1 MRVLLIALP
10 LLAGLVVLPA
20 GALAAPTPKQT
31 ARVTGIG
38 IRLADAPATLPGDS
52 SGRSYI
58 VNRVAPGATIR
69 RRVEIENGTRSVAD
83 VAVYA
88 AAADLNRGTF
98 SFARGHMQNEL
109 SSWTSVDRQMLRLE
123 PGADAFETVTIEV
136 PKEASAGERYA
147 VVWAEVSAP
156 ARAGG
161 GVTLVNR
168 VGVRMYL
175 SIGSG
180 GLPAAN
186 FAIGALHAERS
197 ATGGLLVVAS
207 VNNSGGRTLDIA
219 GQLTLTHGPGGLR
232 AGPFPVTLRPDLAPR
247 ASEPAGV
254 RLDRHLP
261 LGPWRAHLSLTSGFI
276 HRDAVETIKFP
287 ALAAAAKPSSSRYVL
302 VAVGILLALLLA
314 VVTGAAVRRGR
325 LTPAPPVT

>member
-1 MRVLLIALP
+1 MRLRLIALP
-10 LLAGLVVLPA
+10 LLAGLVLLPA
-20 GALAAPTPKQT
+20 GALAASTPKQT
-31 ARVTGIG
+31 AHVTGIG
-38 IRLADAPATLPGDS
+38 IRLADAPASLPGDS
-52 SGRSYI
+52 TGRSYI

-69 RRVEIENGTRSVAD
+69 RRVEIENGTRSIAD

-88 AAADLNRGTF
+88 AAAGLNRGNF
-98 SFARGHMQNEL
+98 SFARGHVQNEL
-109 SSWTSVDRQMLRLE
+109 SSWTSVDRGLLRLE
-123 PGADAFETVTIEV
+123 PGAHTYETVTIEV

-147 VVWAEVSAP
+147 VIWAEVSAP
-156 ARAGG
+156 AQAGG

-180 GLPAAN
+180 GLAAAD
-186 FAIGALHAERS
+186 FAIARLHAERS

-207 VNNSGGRTLDIA
+207 VDNRGGRTLDIG

-232 AGPFPVTLRPDLAPR
+232 AGPFPVTLRPDLAPG
-247 ASEPAGV
+247 ASEPADV

-261 LGPWRAHLSLTSGFI
+261 LGPWRAHLSLTSGFV
-276 HRDAVETIKFP
+276 HRDAVATIKFP
-287 ALAAAAKPSSSRYVL
+287 ALAAAAKPSTFRHVL

-314 VVTGAAVRRGR
+314 VGAGAVVRRGR
-325 LTPAPPVT
+325 LTTARPVT

>member
-1 MRVLLIALP
+1 VRVLLIALP
-10 LLAGLVVLPA
+10 LLAGLVLLPA
-20 GALAAPTPKQT
+20 DALAAPTAKRT
-31 ARVTGIG
+31 APVTGIG

-52 SGRSYI
+52 SRRSYI

-69 RRVEIENGTRSVAD
+69 RRVEIENGTGSRAN

-98 SFARGHMQNEL
+98 SFARSHVQNEL
-109 SSWTSVDRQMLRLE
+109 SSWTSVGRQMLRLE
-123 PGADAFETVTIEV
+123 AGADAYETVTIAV
-136 PKEASAGERYA
+136 PRDASAGERYA
-147 VVWAEVSAP
+147 VIWAQVSAP

-175 SIGSG
+175 SVGSG
-180 GLPAAN
+180 GLAAAD
-186 FAIGALHAERS
+186 FAIGPLHAERS
-197 ATGGLLVVAS
+197 AAGGLLVVAS
-207 VNNSGGRTLDIA
+207 VNDSGGRTLDIG

-232 AGPFPVTLRPDLAPR
+232 AGPFPVTLRPDLAPG
-247 ASEPAGV
+247 ASESVDV

-276 HRDAVETIKFP
+276 HRDAVATIKFP
-287 ALAAAAKPSSSRYVL
+287 ALAAAAKPSSSRYLL

-314 VVTGAAVRRGR
+314 VAAGAAVRRGR
-325 LTPAPPVT
+325 LTTAPPLT